1 MVIKK
6 FYERDGAINRQKRK
20 TLSTLDMS
28 PGKLL
33 QGIQKIKYKW
43 EEIRKKK
50 KNEECEL
57 IKFVDQFNN

>member
-1 MVIKK
+1 
-6 FYERDGAINRQKRK
+6 
-20 TLSTLDMS
+20 MS